1 MTAWD
6 DGPPFYF
13 KQLVQLV
20 FFNSNAWLGTAMT
33 ARPLGFQVKL
43 RLHCGLSQPLEG
55 PGKLWGN

>member
-20 FFNSNAWLGTAMT
+20 FNLNAWLGTAMT
-33 ARPLGFQVKL
+33 ARLLGFQVKL
-43 RLHCGLSQPLEG
+43 RLHCGLSHPLEG